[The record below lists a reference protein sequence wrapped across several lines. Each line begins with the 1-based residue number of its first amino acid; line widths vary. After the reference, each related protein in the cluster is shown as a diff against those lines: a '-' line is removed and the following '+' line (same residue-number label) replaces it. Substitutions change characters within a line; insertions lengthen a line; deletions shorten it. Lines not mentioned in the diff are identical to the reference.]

1 MSKSFKKLVAIVS
14 AIAMVIAGITVQP
27 QTANAAEALEWSEL
41 TDGLKKATIKN
52 TSTEEVR
59 GVEYKGF
66 ETDRSWGGDS
76 KWQGQAIVNDVTV
89 EAGQAYKVSLDVSST
104 PAKKILVQ
112 TLSGGEYVEKEYD
125 TTVGHI
131 EQTFAANN
139 DKVNIVVAFGS
150 FSDDEVGTYD
160 VSISN
165 LKLEKTEKSEEQIEK
180 ERVEAL
186 LTGDENIAK
195 GKTAFSNS
203 VKETGYQPEE
213 AFDGNLGSR
222 YAAESYESGVTLGVD
237 LGKTYKVSSVAF
249 KWEGAY
255 ATEYNI
261 QVSKDGKAYDTVKTM
276 TADKAE
282 TIEVPLD
289 EAVEARYVRI
299 ECVKNAIN
307 YGYSLWEMGV
317 YGTEVAEVE
326 TTTPVVEPGTVE
338 TTTPA
343 KQDETTTPAPVVPT
357 VPVAAEKDWSAED
370 FIGSTDATYNDTY
383 KAIKDGAINE
393 IVNIQKADDTL
404 GLYVSFADADFGTIT
419 VNGKAA
425 DIKVAGAGIWFKLS
439 NFTDMYSDVVITNG
453 AGTVK
458 ATLYVYNKNGVDNS
472 KKDDETTTPAKPTV
486 APTTANGNVD
496 ESIKAP
502 EGLVHAPGEGLPYH
516 FAWAAVDGADGYNV
530 YIDGVYVTKV
540 TENVADLDASMF
552 TKGAGEYTVGVATV
566 KENKTSAIT
575 SIKYT
580 YAGSGQPATTKV
592 SVTTTVAPVATTV
605 APVITTVAPVTT
617 PSVPGQDVD
626 ESIKAPEGLVWAG
639 NANLPYYFAWAKADG
654 IDSYNVYVDGTLVAN
669 VVDGSVNLNESVFT
683 KGSGEYA
690 IGIAAVKGN
699 KTSVITSIKYTYAGS
714 GQPATT
720 KAPEPSTAKPTDV
733 TVAPTAP
740 GQDVDESIKAPEG
753 LVWAGNANLPY
764 YFAWAPV
771 VGVDSYNVYVDGVY
785 ATNVNGNSV
794 NLEKSVFTKGSGEYT
809 VGVAAV
815 KGNKVSNITS
825 VKYTYTGDGAITTT
839 KAPEAQP
846 TAAPTT
852 VAPTAKPT
860 VAPTTAKPTT
870 KPKETTTIDFTTD
883 SSIEKPFGLDVS
895 QASVGYVNVV
905 WGRGTIDCYN
915 VYVDGERRRTG
926 ISAQALKLPVYTEG
940 THTIA
945 ITTVVGKRESER
957 LEAQIQITGTGEK
970 ETEPETCPEELKP
983 QLKENVP
990 LRDDRIAI
998 ELNNKTNG
1006 KYSDSEIYWCIVG
1019 NNANNQLC
1027 YMDKDGNM
1035 IPASESLNT
1044 VEVNGTKYA
1053 NIYHTLAESDHVYA
1067 PTIRSGRMYL
1077 SYGKPVYVK
1086 FVGSTGYAGP
1096 DLNNPGD
1103 VNANTLFEFAEF
1115 TIEGKHYWGN
1125 TTRVDYFCFPMVTR
1139 LIGGSLYGGYDNVV
1153 GDVGTRDEI
1162 FNAFKNEVPNEYK
1175 SLVRDDRIIA
1185 PCKSTFNVGKINGN
1199 YFDNY
1204 INEFWNKYANEDL
1217 RFSSE
1222 SGRFVGRVVGNQM
1235 RFTREGD
1242 STVYYVDKPNTQ
1254 EVLEGKGAFD
1264 RGNGVEKAIEAQ
1276 LCAAFNRGVATEPE
1290 NWYTPSKYYKNSVSN
1305 FYAGFFH
1312 EHSVLGKAYGFCYDD
1327 VNDQSTLLQYDKA
1340 DALVIDLK
1348 W

>member
-41 TDGLKKATIKN
+41 TDGLGKATIKN

-59 GVEYKGF
+59 GAEYKGF

-76 KWQGQAIVNDVTV
+76 KWQGQAKVNDVTV

-486 APTTANGNVD
+486 APTTV
-496 ESIKAP
+496 AP
-502 EGLVHAPGEGLPYH
+502 
-516 FAWAAVDGADGYNV
+516 
-530 YIDGVYVTKV
+530 
-540 TENVADLDASMF
+540 
-552 TKGAGEYTVGVATV
+552 
-566 KENKTSAIT
+566 
-575 SIKYT
+575 
-580 YAGSGQPATTKV
+580 
-592 SVTTTVAPVATTV
+592 TTVAPTTV
-605 APVITTVAPVTT
+605 APTTVAPTT
-617 PSVPGQDVD
+617 V
-626 ESIKAPEGLVWAG
+626 AP
-639 NANLPYYFAWAKADG
+639 
-654 IDSYNVYVDGTLVAN
+654 TTVA
-669 VVDGSVNLNESVFT
+669 
-683 KGSGEYA
+683 
-690 IGIAAVKGN
+690 
-699 KTSVITSIKYTYAGS
+699 
-714 GQPATT
+714 PTT
-720 KAPEPSTAKPTDV
+720 VAPT
-733 TVAPTAP
+733 TVAPTAKP
-740 GQDVDESIKAPEG
+740 TE
-753 LVWAGNANLPY
+753 
-764 YFAWAPV
+764 
-771 VGVDSYNVYVDGVY
+771 
-785 ATNVNGNSV
+785 T
-794 NLEKSVFTKGSGEYT
+794 
-809 VGVAAV
+809 
-815 KGNKVSNITS
+815 
-825 VKYTYTGDGAITTT
+825 
-839 KAPEAQP
+839 P
-846 TAAPTT
+846 TAKPTETPTAKPT

-860 VAPTTAKPTT
+860 VAPTTKAISTTAVPATVKKTTVKKTTVKATAKKLSSNKVKLSVKKVAGASKYSVQISTT
-870 KPKETTTIDFTTD
+870 KNFKKVVAKKTSKKAVFTVK
-883 SSIEKPFGLDVS
+883 SKKLKGKKKL
-895 QASVGYVNVV
+895 YVRVK
-905 WGRGTIDCYN
+905 
-915 VYVDGERRRTG
+915 VYKKV
-926 ISAQALKLPVYTEG
+926 
-940 THTIA
+940 
-945 ITTVVGKRESER
+945 
-957 LEAQIQITGTGEK
+957 
-970 ETEPETCPEELKP
+970 
-983 QLKENVP
+983 
-990 LRDDRIAI
+990 
-998 ELNNKTNG
+998 NG
-1006 KYSDSEIYWCIVG
+1006 KTV
-1019 NNANNQLC
+1019 
-1027 YMDKDGNM
+1027 
-1035 IPASESLNT
+1035 ASQWSKA
-1044 VEVNGTKYA
+1044 TK
-1053 NIYHTLAESDHVYA
+1053 
-1067 PTIRSGRMYL
+1067 IR
-1077 SYGKPVYVK
+1077 VK
-1086 FVGSTGYAGP
+1086 
-1096 DLNNPGD
+1096 
-1103 VNANTLFEFAEF
+1103 
-1115 TIEGKHYWGN
+1115 K
-1125 TTRVDYFCFPMVTR
+1125 
-1139 LIGGSLYGGYDNVV
+1139 
-1153 GDVGTRDEI
+1153 
-1162 FNAFKNEVPNEYK
+1162 
-1175 SLVRDDRIIA
+1175 
-1185 PCKSTFNVGKINGN
+1185 
-1199 YFDNY
+1199 
-1204 INEFWNKYANEDL
+1204 
-1217 RFSSE
+1217 
-1222 SGRFVGRVVGNQM
+1222 
-1235 RFTREGD
+1235 
-1242 STVYYVDKPNTQ
+1242 
-1254 EVLEGKGAFD
+1254 
-1264 RGNGVEKAIEAQ
+1264 
-1276 LCAAFNRGVATEPE
+1276 
-1290 NWYTPSKYYKNSVSN
+1290 
-1305 FYAGFFH
+1305 
-1312 EHSVLGKAYGFCYDD
+1312 
-1327 VNDQSTLLQYDKA
+1327 
-1340 DALVIDLK
+1340 
-1348 W
+1348 

>member
-343 KQDETTTPAPVVPT
+343 KQDETTTPAKQDETTTPAPVVPT

-486 APTTANGNVD
+486 APTTV
-496 ESIKAP
+496 AP
-502 EGLVHAPGEGLPYH
+502 
-516 FAWAAVDGADGYNV
+516 
-530 YIDGVYVTKV
+530 
-540 TENVADLDASMF
+540 
-552 TKGAGEYTVGVATV
+552 
-566 KENKTSAIT
+566 
-575 SIKYT
+575 
-580 YAGSGQPATTKV
+580 
-592 SVTTTVAPVATTV
+592 TTVAPTTV
-605 APVITTVAPVTT
+605 APTTVAPTT
-617 PSVPGQDVD
+617 V
-626 ESIKAPEGLVWAG
+626 AP
-639 NANLPYYFAWAKADG
+639 
-654 IDSYNVYVDGTLVAN
+654 T
-669 VVDGSVNLNESVFT
+669 
-683 KGSGEYA
+683 
-690 IGIAAVKGN
+690 
-699 KTSVITSIKYTYAGS
+699 
-714 GQPATT
+714 
-720 KAPEPSTAKPTDV
+720 
-733 TVAPTAP
+733 TVAPTAKP
-740 GQDVDESIKAPEG
+740 TE
-753 LVWAGNANLPY
+753 
-764 YFAWAPV
+764 
-771 VGVDSYNVYVDGVY
+771 
-785 ATNVNGNSV
+785 T
-794 NLEKSVFTKGSGEYT
+794 
-809 VGVAAV
+809 
-815 KGNKVSNITS
+815 
-825 VKYTYTGDGAITTT
+825 
-839 KAPEAQP
+839 P
-846 TAAPTT
+846 TAKPTETPTAKPT

-860 VAPTTAKPTT
+860 VAPTTKAISTTAVPATVKKTTVKKTTVKATAKKLSSNKVKLSVKKVAGASKYSVQISTT
-870 KPKETTTIDFTTD
+870 KNFKKVVAKKTSKKAVFTVK
-883 SSIEKPFGLDVS
+883 SKKLKGKKKL
-895 QASVGYVNVV
+895 YVRVK
-905 WGRGTIDCYN
+905 
-915 VYVDGERRRTG
+915 VYKKV
-926 ISAQALKLPVYTEG
+926 
-940 THTIA
+940 
-945 ITTVVGKRESER
+945 
-957 LEAQIQITGTGEK
+957 
-970 ETEPETCPEELKP
+970 
-983 QLKENVP
+983 
-990 LRDDRIAI
+990 
-998 ELNNKTNG
+998 NG
-1006 KYSDSEIYWCIVG
+1006 KTV
-1019 NNANNQLC
+1019 
-1027 YMDKDGNM
+1027 
-1035 IPASESLNT
+1035 ASQWSKA
-1044 VEVNGTKYA
+1044 TK
-1053 NIYHTLAESDHVYA
+1053 
-1067 PTIRSGRMYL
+1067 IR
-1077 SYGKPVYVK
+1077 
-1086 FVGSTGYAGP
+1086 
-1096 DLNNPGD
+1096 
-1103 VNANTLFEFAEF
+1103 
-1115 TIEGKHYWGN
+1115 
-1125 TTRVDYFCFPMVTR
+1125 
-1139 LIGGSLYGGYDNVV
+1139 
-1153 GDVGTRDEI
+1153 
-1162 FNAFKNEVPNEYK
+1162 
-1175 SLVRDDRIIA
+1175 
-1185 PCKSTFNVGKINGN
+1185 
-1199 YFDNY
+1199 
-1204 INEFWNKYANEDL
+1204 
-1217 RFSSE
+1217 
-1222 SGRFVGRVVGNQM
+1222 
-1235 RFTREGD
+1235 
-1242 STVYYVDKPNTQ
+1242 
-1254 EVLEGKGAFD
+1254 
-1264 RGNGVEKAIEAQ
+1264 
-1276 LCAAFNRGVATEPE
+1276 
-1290 NWYTPSKYYKNSVSN
+1290 
-1305 FYAGFFH
+1305 
-1312 EHSVLGKAYGFCYDD
+1312 
-1327 VNDQSTLLQYDKA
+1327 
-1340 DALVIDLK
+1340 LK
-1348 W
+1348 K

>member
-76 KWQGQAIVNDVTV
+76 KWQGQAMVKDVTV

-139 DKVNIVVAFGS
+139 EKVNIIVAFGS

-203 VKETGYQPEE
+203 VQETGYQPEE

-222 YAAESYESGVTLGVD
+222 YAAASYESGVTLGVD

-299 ECVKNAIN
+299 ECVKNALN

-343 KQDETTTPAPVVPT
+343 KQDETTTPAKQDETTTPAKQDETTTPAPVVPT
-357 VPVAAEKDWSAED
+357 VPTAAEKDWSAED
-370 FIGSTDATYNDTY
+370 FISSADATYNDTY

-486 APTTANGNVD
+486 APTTV
-496 ESIKAP
+496 AP
-502 EGLVHAPGEGLPYH
+502 
-516 FAWAAVDGADGYNV
+516 
-530 YIDGVYVTKV
+530 
-540 TENVADLDASMF
+540 
-552 TKGAGEYTVGVATV
+552 
-566 KENKTSAIT
+566 
-575 SIKYT
+575 
-580 YAGSGQPATTKV
+580 
-592 SVTTTVAPVATTV
+592 TTVAPTTV
-605 APVITTVAPVTT
+605 APTTVAPTT
-617 PSVPGQDVD
+617 V
-626 ESIKAPEGLVWAG
+626 AP
-639 NANLPYYFAWAKADG
+639 
-654 IDSYNVYVDGTLVAN
+654 TTVA
-669 VVDGSVNLNESVFT
+669 
-683 KGSGEYA
+683 
-690 IGIAAVKGN
+690 
-699 KTSVITSIKYTYAGS
+699 
-714 GQPATT
+714 PTT
-720 KAPEPSTAKPTDV
+720 VAPT
-733 TVAPTAP
+733 TVAPTAKP
-740 GQDVDESIKAPEG
+740 TE
-753 LVWAGNANLPY
+753 
-764 YFAWAPV
+764 
-771 VGVDSYNVYVDGVY
+771 
-785 ATNVNGNSV
+785 T
-794 NLEKSVFTKGSGEYT
+794 
-809 VGVAAV
+809 
-815 KGNKVSNITS
+815 
-825 VKYTYTGDGAITTT
+825 
-839 KAPEAQP
+839 P
-846 TAAPTT
+846 TAKPTETPTAKPT

-860 VAPTTAKPTT
+860 VAPTTVAPTT
-870 KPKETTTIDFTTD
+870 KAISTTAVPATV
-883 SSIEKPFGLDVS
+883 K
-895 QASVGYVNVV
+895 
-905 WGRGTIDCYN
+905 
-915 VYVDGERRRTG
+915 
-926 ISAQALKLPVYTEG
+926 K
-940 THTIA
+940 
-945 ITTVVGKRESER
+945 TTVKKTTVKATAKKLSSNKVKLSVKKVAGASKYAVQISTTKNFKKVVAKKTSKKAVFTVKSKKLKGKKKLYVRV
-957 LEAQIQITGTGEK
+957 K
-970 ETEPETCPEELKP
+970 VYK
-983 QLKENVP
+983 KV
-990 LRDDRIAI
+990 
-998 ELNNKTNG
+998 NG
-1006 KYSDSEIYWCIVG
+1006 KTV
-1019 NNANNQLC
+1019 
-1027 YMDKDGNM
+1027 
-1035 IPASESLNT
+1035 ASQWSKA
-1044 VEVNGTKYA
+1044 TK
-1053 NIYHTLAESDHVYA
+1053 
-1067 PTIRSGRMYL
+1067 IR
-1077 SYGKPVYVK
+1077 
-1086 FVGSTGYAGP
+1086 
-1096 DLNNPGD
+1096 
-1103 VNANTLFEFAEF
+1103 
-1115 TIEGKHYWGN
+1115 
-1125 TTRVDYFCFPMVTR
+1125 
-1139 LIGGSLYGGYDNVV
+1139 
-1153 GDVGTRDEI
+1153 
-1162 FNAFKNEVPNEYK
+1162 
-1175 SLVRDDRIIA
+1175 
-1185 PCKSTFNVGKINGN
+1185 
-1199 YFDNY
+1199 
-1204 INEFWNKYANEDL
+1204 
-1217 RFSSE
+1217 
-1222 SGRFVGRVVGNQM
+1222 
-1235 RFTREGD
+1235 
-1242 STVYYVDKPNTQ
+1242 
-1254 EVLEGKGAFD
+1254 
-1264 RGNGVEKAIEAQ
+1264 
-1276 LCAAFNRGVATEPE
+1276 
-1290 NWYTPSKYYKNSVSN
+1290 
-1305 FYAGFFH
+1305 
-1312 EHSVLGKAYGFCYDD
+1312 
-1327 VNDQSTLLQYDKA
+1327 
-1340 DALVIDLK
+1340 LK
-1348 W
+1348 K

>member
-76 KWQGQAIVNDVTV
+76 KWQGQAMIKDVTV

-139 DKVNIVVAFGS
+139 DKVNIIVAFGS

-203 VKETGYQPEE
+203 VQETGYQPEE

-222 YAAESYESGVTLGVD
+222 YAAASYESGVTLGVD

-299 ECVKNAIN
+299 ECVKNALN

-326 TTTPVVEPGTVE
+326 TTTPVVEPGTVETTTPAKQDE

-486 APTTANGNVD
+486 APTTV
-496 ESIKAP
+496 AP
-502 EGLVHAPGEGLPYH
+502 
-516 FAWAAVDGADGYNV
+516 
-530 YIDGVYVTKV
+530 
-540 TENVADLDASMF
+540 
-552 TKGAGEYTVGVATV
+552 
-566 KENKTSAIT
+566 
-575 SIKYT
+575 
-580 YAGSGQPATTKV
+580 
-592 SVTTTVAPVATTV
+592 TTVAPTTV
-605 APVITTVAPVTT
+605 APTTVAPT
-617 PSVPGQDVD
+617 
-626 ESIKAPEGLVWAG
+626 
-639 NANLPYYFAWAKADG
+639 
-654 IDSYNVYVDGTLVAN
+654 
-669 VVDGSVNLNESVFT
+669 
-683 KGSGEYA
+683 
-690 IGIAAVKGN
+690 
-699 KTSVITSIKYTYAGS
+699 
-714 GQPATT
+714 
-720 KAPEPSTAKPTDV
+720 
-733 TVAPTAP
+733 TVAPTTVAP
-740 GQDVDESIKAPEG
+740 
-753 LVWAGNANLPY
+753 
-764 YFAWAPV
+764 
-771 VGVDSYNVYVDGVY
+771 
-785 ATNVNGNSV
+785 T
-794 NLEKSVFTKGSGEYT
+794 T
-809 VGVAAV
+809 V
-815 KGNKVSNITS
+815 TP
-825 VKYTYTGDGAITTT
+825 TTV
-839 KAPEAQP
+839 
-846 TAAPTT
+846 APTT

-860 VAPTTAKPTT
+860 VAPTTVAPTAKPTVA
-870 KPKETTTIDFTTD
+870 P
-883 SSIEKPFGLDVS
+883 
-895 QASVGYVNVV
+895 
-905 WGRGTIDCYN
+905 
-915 VYVDGERRRTG
+915 
-926 ISAQALKLPVYTEG
+926 
-940 THTIA
+940 
-945 ITTVVGKRESER
+945 TTVAPTTVAPTTKAISTTAVPTTVKKTTVKKTTVKATAKKLSSNKVKLSVKKVAGASKYAVQISTTKNFKKVVAKKTSKKAVFTVKSKKLKGKKKLYVRV
-957 LEAQIQITGTGEK
+957 K
-970 ETEPETCPEELKP
+970 VYK
-983 QLKENVP
+983 KV
-990 LRDDRIAI
+990 
-998 ELNNKTNG
+998 NG
-1006 KYSDSEIYWCIVG
+1006 KTV
-1019 NNANNQLC
+1019 
-1027 YMDKDGNM
+1027 
-1035 IPASESLNT
+1035 ASQWSKA
-1044 VEVNGTKYA
+1044 TK
-1053 NIYHTLAESDHVYA
+1053 
-1067 PTIRSGRMYL
+1067 IRL
-1077 SYGKPVYVK
+1077 TK
-1086 FVGSTGYAGP
+1086 
-1096 DLNNPGD
+1096 
-1103 VNANTLFEFAEF
+1103 
-1115 TIEGKHYWGN
+1115 
-1125 TTRVDYFCFPMVTR
+1125 
-1139 LIGGSLYGGYDNVV
+1139 
-1153 GDVGTRDEI
+1153 
-1162 FNAFKNEVPNEYK
+1162 
-1175 SLVRDDRIIA
+1175 
-1185 PCKSTFNVGKINGN
+1185 
-1199 YFDNY
+1199 
-1204 INEFWNKYANEDL
+1204 
-1217 RFSSE
+1217 
-1222 SGRFVGRVVGNQM
+1222 
-1235 RFTREGD
+1235 
-1242 STVYYVDKPNTQ
+1242 
-1254 EVLEGKGAFD
+1254 
-1264 RGNGVEKAIEAQ
+1264 
-1276 LCAAFNRGVATEPE
+1276 
-1290 NWYTPSKYYKNSVSN
+1290 
-1305 FYAGFFH
+1305 
-1312 EHSVLGKAYGFCYDD
+1312 
-1327 VNDQSTLLQYDKA
+1327 
-1340 DALVIDLK
+1340 
-1348 W
+1348 

>member
-76 KWQGQAIVNDVTV
+76 KWQGQAMIKDVTV

-139 DKVNIVVAFGS
+139 DKVNIIVAFGS

-203 VKETGYQPEE
+203 VQETGYQPEE

-222 YAAESYESGVTLGVD
+222 YAAASYESGVTLGVD

-299 ECVKNAIN
+299 ECVKNALN

-326 TTTPVVEPGTVE
+326 TTTPVVEPGTVETTTPAKQDE

-486 APTTANGNVD
+486 APTTV
-496 ESIKAP
+496 AP
-502 EGLVHAPGEGLPYH
+502 
-516 FAWAAVDGADGYNV
+516 
-530 YIDGVYVTKV
+530 
-540 TENVADLDASMF
+540 
-552 TKGAGEYTVGVATV
+552 
-566 KENKTSAIT
+566 
-575 SIKYT
+575 
-580 YAGSGQPATTKV
+580 
-592 SVTTTVAPVATTV
+592 TTVAPTTV
-605 APVITTVAPVTT
+605 APTTVAPT
-617 PSVPGQDVD
+617 
-626 ESIKAPEGLVWAG
+626 
-639 NANLPYYFAWAKADG
+639 
-654 IDSYNVYVDGTLVAN
+654 
-669 VVDGSVNLNESVFT
+669 
-683 KGSGEYA
+683 
-690 IGIAAVKGN
+690 
-699 KTSVITSIKYTYAGS
+699 
-714 GQPATT
+714 
-720 KAPEPSTAKPTDV
+720 
-733 TVAPTAP
+733 TVAPTTVAP
-740 GQDVDESIKAPEG
+740 
-753 LVWAGNANLPY
+753 
-764 YFAWAPV
+764 
-771 VGVDSYNVYVDGVY
+771 
-785 ATNVNGNSV
+785 T
-794 NLEKSVFTKGSGEYT
+794 T
-809 VGVAAV
+809 V
-815 KGNKVSNITS
+815 TP
-825 VKYTYTGDGAITTT
+825 TTV
-839 KAPEAQP
+839 
-846 TAAPTT
+846 APTT

-860 VAPTTAKPTT
+860 VAPTTVAPTAKPTVA
-870 KPKETTTIDFTTD
+870 P
-883 SSIEKPFGLDVS
+883 
-895 QASVGYVNVV
+895 
-905 WGRGTIDCYN
+905 
-915 VYVDGERRRTG
+915 
-926 ISAQALKLPVYTEG
+926 
-940 THTIA
+940 
-945 ITTVVGKRESER
+945 TTVAPTTKAISTTAVPTTVKKTTVKKTTVKATAKKLSSNKVKLSVKKVAGASKYAVQISTTKNFKKVVAKKTSKKAVFTVKSKKLKGKKKLYVRV
-957 LEAQIQITGTGEK
+957 K
-970 ETEPETCPEELKP
+970 VYK
-983 QLKENVP
+983 KV
-990 LRDDRIAI
+990 
-998 ELNNKTNG
+998 NG
-1006 KYSDSEIYWCIVG
+1006 KTV
-1019 NNANNQLC
+1019 
-1027 YMDKDGNM
+1027 
-1035 IPASESLNT
+1035 ASQWSKA
-1044 VEVNGTKYA
+1044 TK
-1053 NIYHTLAESDHVYA
+1053 
-1067 PTIRSGRMYL
+1067 IR
-1077 SYGKPVYVK
+1077 
-1086 FVGSTGYAGP
+1086 
-1096 DLNNPGD
+1096 
-1103 VNANTLFEFAEF
+1103 
-1115 TIEGKHYWGN
+1115 
-1125 TTRVDYFCFPMVTR
+1125 
-1139 LIGGSLYGGYDNVV
+1139 
-1153 GDVGTRDEI
+1153 
-1162 FNAFKNEVPNEYK
+1162 
-1175 SLVRDDRIIA
+1175 
-1185 PCKSTFNVGKINGN
+1185 
-1199 YFDNY
+1199 
-1204 INEFWNKYANEDL
+1204 
-1217 RFSSE
+1217 
-1222 SGRFVGRVVGNQM
+1222 
-1235 RFTREGD
+1235 
-1242 STVYYVDKPNTQ
+1242 
-1254 EVLEGKGAFD
+1254 
-1264 RGNGVEKAIEAQ
+1264 
-1276 LCAAFNRGVATEPE
+1276 
-1290 NWYTPSKYYKNSVSN
+1290 
-1305 FYAGFFH
+1305 
-1312 EHSVLGKAYGFCYDD
+1312 
-1327 VNDQSTLLQYDKA
+1327 
-1340 DALVIDLK
+1340 LK
-1348 W
+1348 K

>member
-343 KQDETTTPAPVVPT
+343 KQDETTTPAKQDETTTPAPVVPT

-486 APTTANGNVD
+486 APTTV
-496 ESIKAP
+496 
-502 EGLVHAPGEGLPYH
+502 
-516 FAWAAVDGADGYNV
+516 
-530 YIDGVYVTKV
+530 
-540 TENVADLDASMF
+540 
-552 TKGAGEYTVGVATV
+552 
-566 KENKTSAIT
+566 
-575 SIKYT
+575 
-580 YAGSGQPATTKV
+580 
-592 SVTTTVAPVATTV
+592 
-605 APVITTVAPVTT
+605 
-617 PSVPGQDVD
+617 
-626 ESIKAPEGLVWAG
+626 
-639 NANLPYYFAWAKADG
+639 
-654 IDSYNVYVDGTLVAN
+654 
-669 VVDGSVNLNESVFT
+669 
-683 KGSGEYA
+683 
-690 IGIAAVKGN
+690 
-699 KTSVITSIKYTYAGS
+699 
-714 GQPATT
+714 
-720 KAPEPSTAKPTDV
+720 
-733 TVAPTAP
+733 
-740 GQDVDESIKAPEG
+740 
-753 LVWAGNANLPY
+753 
-764 YFAWAPV
+764 
-771 VGVDSYNVYVDGVY
+771 
-785 ATNVNGNSV
+785 
-794 NLEKSVFTKGSGEYT
+794 
-809 VGVAAV
+809 
-815 KGNKVSNITS
+815 
-825 VKYTYTGDGAITTT
+825 
-839 KAPEAQP
+839 
-846 TAAPTT
+846 APTT
-852 VAPTAKPT
+852 VAPTT
-860 VAPTTAKPTT
+860 VAPTTKAISTTAVPATVKKTTVKKTTVKATAKKLSSNKVKLSVKKVAGASKYSVQISTT
-870 KPKETTTIDFTTD
+870 KNFKKVVAKKTSKKAVFTVK
-883 SSIEKPFGLDVS
+883 SKKLKGKKKL
-895 QASVGYVNVV
+895 YVRVK
-905 WGRGTIDCYN
+905 
-915 VYVDGERRRTG
+915 VYKKV
-926 ISAQALKLPVYTEG
+926 
-940 THTIA
+940 
-945 ITTVVGKRESER
+945 
-957 LEAQIQITGTGEK
+957 
-970 ETEPETCPEELKP
+970 
-983 QLKENVP
+983 
-990 LRDDRIAI
+990 
-998 ELNNKTNG
+998 NG
-1006 KYSDSEIYWCIVG
+1006 KTV
-1019 NNANNQLC
+1019 
-1027 YMDKDGNM
+1027 
-1035 IPASESLNT
+1035 ASQWSKA
-1044 VEVNGTKYA
+1044 TK
-1053 NIYHTLAESDHVYA
+1053 
-1067 PTIRSGRMYL
+1067 IR
-1077 SYGKPVYVK
+1077 VK
-1086 FVGSTGYAGP
+1086 
-1096 DLNNPGD
+1096 
-1103 VNANTLFEFAEF
+1103 
-1115 TIEGKHYWGN
+1115 K
-1125 TTRVDYFCFPMVTR
+1125 
-1139 LIGGSLYGGYDNVV
+1139 
-1153 GDVGTRDEI
+1153 
-1162 FNAFKNEVPNEYK
+1162 
-1175 SLVRDDRIIA
+1175 
-1185 PCKSTFNVGKINGN
+1185 
-1199 YFDNY
+1199 
-1204 INEFWNKYANEDL
+1204 
-1217 RFSSE
+1217 
-1222 SGRFVGRVVGNQM
+1222 
-1235 RFTREGD
+1235 
-1242 STVYYVDKPNTQ
+1242 
-1254 EVLEGKGAFD
+1254 
-1264 RGNGVEKAIEAQ
+1264 
-1276 LCAAFNRGVATEPE
+1276 
-1290 NWYTPSKYYKNSVSN
+1290 
-1305 FYAGFFH
+1305 
-1312 EHSVLGKAYGFCYDD
+1312 
-1327 VNDQSTLLQYDKA
+1327 
-1340 DALVIDLK
+1340 
-1348 W
+1348 

>member
-425 DIKVAGAGIWFKLS
+425 DIKVAGAGIWLKLS

-486 APTTANGNVD
+486 APTTV
-496 ESIKAP
+496 AP
-502 EGLVHAPGEGLPYH
+502 
-516 FAWAAVDGADGYNV
+516 
-530 YIDGVYVTKV
+530 
-540 TENVADLDASMF
+540 
-552 TKGAGEYTVGVATV
+552 
-566 KENKTSAIT
+566 
-575 SIKYT
+575 
-580 YAGSGQPATTKV
+580 
-592 SVTTTVAPVATTV
+592 TTVAPTTV
-605 APVITTVAPVTT
+605 APTTVAPTT
-617 PSVPGQDVD
+617 V
-626 ESIKAPEGLVWAG
+626 AP
-639 NANLPYYFAWAKADG
+639 
-654 IDSYNVYVDGTLVAN
+654 TTVA
-669 VVDGSVNLNESVFT
+669 
-683 KGSGEYA
+683 
-690 IGIAAVKGN
+690 
-699 KTSVITSIKYTYAGS
+699 
-714 GQPATT
+714 PTT
-720 KAPEPSTAKPTDV
+720 VAPT
-733 TVAPTAP
+733 TVAPTAKP
-740 GQDVDESIKAPEG
+740 TE
-753 LVWAGNANLPY
+753 
-764 YFAWAPV
+764 
-771 VGVDSYNVYVDGVY
+771 
-785 ATNVNGNSV
+785 T
-794 NLEKSVFTKGSGEYT
+794 
-809 VGVAAV
+809 
-815 KGNKVSNITS
+815 
-825 VKYTYTGDGAITTT
+825 
-839 KAPEAQP
+839 P
-846 TAAPTT
+846 TAKPTETPTAKPT

-860 VAPTTAKPTT
+860 VAPTTKAISTTAVPATVKKTTVKKTTVKATAKKLSSNKVKLSVKKVAGASKYSVQISTT
-870 KPKETTTIDFTTD
+870 KNFKKVVAKKTSKKAVFTVK
-883 SSIEKPFGLDVS
+883 SKKLKGKKKL
-895 QASVGYVNVV
+895 YVRVK
-905 WGRGTIDCYN
+905 
-915 VYVDGERRRTG
+915 VYKKV
-926 ISAQALKLPVYTEG
+926 
-940 THTIA
+940 
-945 ITTVVGKRESER
+945 
-957 LEAQIQITGTGEK
+957 
-970 ETEPETCPEELKP
+970 
-983 QLKENVP
+983 
-990 LRDDRIAI
+990 
-998 ELNNKTNG
+998 NG
-1006 KYSDSEIYWCIVG
+1006 KTV
-1019 NNANNQLC
+1019 
-1027 YMDKDGNM
+1027 
-1035 IPASESLNT
+1035 ASQWSKA
-1044 VEVNGTKYA
+1044 TK
-1053 NIYHTLAESDHVYA
+1053 
-1067 PTIRSGRMYL
+1067 IR
-1077 SYGKPVYVK
+1077 VK
-1086 FVGSTGYAGP
+1086 
-1096 DLNNPGD
+1096 
-1103 VNANTLFEFAEF
+1103 
-1115 TIEGKHYWGN
+1115 K
-1125 TTRVDYFCFPMVTR
+1125 
-1139 LIGGSLYGGYDNVV
+1139 
-1153 GDVGTRDEI
+1153 
-1162 FNAFKNEVPNEYK
+1162 
-1175 SLVRDDRIIA
+1175 
-1185 PCKSTFNVGKINGN
+1185 
-1199 YFDNY
+1199 
-1204 INEFWNKYANEDL
+1204 
-1217 RFSSE
+1217 
-1222 SGRFVGRVVGNQM
+1222 
-1235 RFTREGD
+1235 
-1242 STVYYVDKPNTQ
+1242 
-1254 EVLEGKGAFD
+1254 
-1264 RGNGVEKAIEAQ
+1264 
-1276 LCAAFNRGVATEPE
+1276 
-1290 NWYTPSKYYKNSVSN
+1290 
-1305 FYAGFFH
+1305 
-1312 EHSVLGKAYGFCYDD
+1312 
-1327 VNDQSTLLQYDKA
+1327 
-1340 DALVIDLK
+1340 
-1348 W
+1348 

>member
-343 KQDETTTPAPVVPT
+343 KQDETTTPAKQDETTTPAPVVPT

-486 APTTANGNVD
+486 APTTV
-496 ESIKAP
+496 AP
-502 EGLVHAPGEGLPYH
+502 
-516 FAWAAVDGADGYNV
+516 
-530 YIDGVYVTKV
+530 
-540 TENVADLDASMF
+540 
-552 TKGAGEYTVGVATV
+552 
-566 KENKTSAIT
+566 
-575 SIKYT
+575 
-580 YAGSGQPATTKV
+580 
-592 SVTTTVAPVATTV
+592 TTVAPTTV
-605 APVITTVAPVTT
+605 APPAKPTET
-617 PSVPGQDVD
+617 P
-626 ESIKAPEGLVWAG
+626 
-639 NANLPYYFAWAKADG
+639 
-654 IDSYNVYVDGTLVAN
+654 
-669 VVDGSVNLNESVFT
+669 
-683 KGSGEYA
+683 
-690 IGIAAVKGN
+690 
-699 KTSVITSIKYTYAGS
+699 
-714 GQPATT
+714 
-720 KAPEPSTAKPTDV
+720 TAKPTE
-733 TVAPTAP
+733 TPTAKP
-740 GQDVDESIKAPEG
+740 
-753 LVWAGNANLPY
+753 
-764 YFAWAPV
+764 
-771 VGVDSYNVYVDGVY
+771 
-785 ATNVNGNSV
+785 
-794 NLEKSVFTKGSGEYT
+794 
-809 VGVAAV
+809 
-815 KGNKVSNITS
+815 
-825 VKYTYTGDGAITTT
+825 
-839 KAPEAQP
+839 
-846 TAAPTT
+846 T

-860 VAPTTAKPTT
+860 VAPTTKAISTTAVPATVKKTTVKATAKKLSSNKVKLSVKKVAGASKYAVQISTT
-870 KPKETTTIDFTTD
+870 KNFKKVVAKKTSKKAVFTVK
-883 SSIEKPFGLDVS
+883 SKKLKGKKKL
-895 QASVGYVNVV
+895 YVRVK
-905 WGRGTIDCYN
+905 
-915 VYVDGERRRTG
+915 VYKKV
-926 ISAQALKLPVYTEG
+926 
-940 THTIA
+940 
-945 ITTVVGKRESER
+945 
-957 LEAQIQITGTGEK
+957 
-970 ETEPETCPEELKP
+970 
-983 QLKENVP
+983 
-990 LRDDRIAI
+990 
-998 ELNNKTNG
+998 NG
-1006 KYSDSEIYWCIVG
+1006 KTV
-1019 NNANNQLC
+1019 
-1027 YMDKDGNM
+1027 
-1035 IPASESLNT
+1035 ASQWSKA
-1044 VEVNGTKYA
+1044 TK
-1053 NIYHTLAESDHVYA
+1053 
-1067 PTIRSGRMYL
+1067 IR
-1077 SYGKPVYVK
+1077 
-1086 FVGSTGYAGP
+1086 
-1096 DLNNPGD
+1096 
-1103 VNANTLFEFAEF
+1103 
-1115 TIEGKHYWGN
+1115 
-1125 TTRVDYFCFPMVTR
+1125 
-1139 LIGGSLYGGYDNVV
+1139 
-1153 GDVGTRDEI
+1153 
-1162 FNAFKNEVPNEYK
+1162 
-1175 SLVRDDRIIA
+1175 
-1185 PCKSTFNVGKINGN
+1185 
-1199 YFDNY
+1199 
-1204 INEFWNKYANEDL
+1204 
-1217 RFSSE
+1217 
-1222 SGRFVGRVVGNQM
+1222 
-1235 RFTREGD
+1235 
-1242 STVYYVDKPNTQ
+1242 
-1254 EVLEGKGAFD
+1254 
-1264 RGNGVEKAIEAQ
+1264 
-1276 LCAAFNRGVATEPE
+1276 
-1290 NWYTPSKYYKNSVSN
+1290 
-1305 FYAGFFH
+1305 
-1312 EHSVLGKAYGFCYDD
+1312 
-1327 VNDQSTLLQYDKA
+1327 
-1340 DALVIDLK
+1340 LK
-1348 W
+1348 K

>member
-41 TDGLKKATIKN
+41 TDGLGKATIKN

-59 GVEYKGF
+59 GAEYKGF

-76 KWQGQAIVNDVTV
+76 KWQGQAKVNDVTV

-150 FSDDEVGTYD
+150 FSDDEVGKYD

-165 LKLEKTEKSEEQIEK
+165 FKLEKTEKSEEQIEK

-343 KQDETTTPAPVVPT
+343 KQDETTTPAKQDETTTPAPVVPT
-357 VPVAAEKDWSAED
+357 VPTAAEKDWSAED
-370 FIGSTDATYNDTY
+370 FISSADATYNDTY

-486 APTTANGNVD
+486 APTT
-496 ESIKAP
+496 
-502 EGLVHAPGEGLPYH
+502 
-516 FAWAAVDGADGYNV
+516 
-530 YIDGVYVTKV
+530 
-540 TENVADLDASMF
+540 
-552 TKGAGEYTVGVATV
+552 
-566 KENKTSAIT
+566 
-575 SIKYT
+575 
-580 YAGSGQPATTKV
+580 
-592 SVTTTVAPVATTV
+592 
-605 APVITTVAPVTT
+605 
-617 PSVPGQDVD
+617 
-626 ESIKAPEGLVWAG
+626 
-639 NANLPYYFAWAKADG
+639 
-654 IDSYNVYVDGTLVAN
+654 
-669 VVDGSVNLNESVFT
+669 
-683 KGSGEYA
+683 
-690 IGIAAVKGN
+690 
-699 KTSVITSIKYTYAGS
+699 
-714 GQPATT
+714 
-720 KAPEPSTAKPTDV
+720 
-733 TVAPTAP
+733 VAPT
-740 GQDVDESIKAPEG
+740 
-753 LVWAGNANLPY
+753 
-764 YFAWAPV
+764 
-771 VGVDSYNVYVDGVY
+771 
-785 ATNVNGNSV
+785 
-794 NLEKSVFTKGSGEYT
+794 T
-809 VGVAAV
+809 V
-815 KGNKVSNITS
+815 
-825 VKYTYTGDGAITTT
+825 
-839 KAPEAQP
+839 
-846 TAAPTT
+846 APTT

-860 VAPTTAKPTT
+860 ETPTAKPTETPTAKPTVAPTTVAPTT
-870 KPKETTTIDFTTD
+870 KAISTTAV
-883 SSIEKPFGLDVS
+883 P
-895 QASVGYVNVV
+895 
-905 WGRGTIDCYN
+905 
-915 VYVDGERRRTG
+915 
-926 ISAQALKLPVYTEG
+926 
-940 THTIA
+940 
-945 ITTVVGKRESER
+945 TTVKKTTVKATAKKLSSNKVKLSVKKVAGASKYAVQISTTKNFKKVVAKKTSKKAVFTVKSKKLKGKKKLYVRV
-957 LEAQIQITGTGEK
+957 K
-970 ETEPETCPEELKP
+970 VYK
-983 QLKENVP
+983 KV
-990 LRDDRIAI
+990 
-998 ELNNKTNG
+998 NG
-1006 KYSDSEIYWCIVG
+1006 KTV
-1019 NNANNQLC
+1019 
-1027 YMDKDGNM
+1027 
-1035 IPASESLNT
+1035 ASQWSKA
-1044 VEVNGTKYA
+1044 TK
-1053 NIYHTLAESDHVYA
+1053 
-1067 PTIRSGRMYL
+1067 IR
-1077 SYGKPVYVK
+1077 
-1086 FVGSTGYAGP
+1086 
-1096 DLNNPGD
+1096 
-1103 VNANTLFEFAEF
+1103 
-1115 TIEGKHYWGN
+1115 
-1125 TTRVDYFCFPMVTR
+1125 
-1139 LIGGSLYGGYDNVV
+1139 
-1153 GDVGTRDEI
+1153 
-1162 FNAFKNEVPNEYK
+1162 
-1175 SLVRDDRIIA
+1175 
-1185 PCKSTFNVGKINGN
+1185 
-1199 YFDNY
+1199 
-1204 INEFWNKYANEDL
+1204 
-1217 RFSSE
+1217 
-1222 SGRFVGRVVGNQM
+1222 
-1235 RFTREGD
+1235 
-1242 STVYYVDKPNTQ
+1242 
-1254 EVLEGKGAFD
+1254 
-1264 RGNGVEKAIEAQ
+1264 
-1276 LCAAFNRGVATEPE
+1276 
-1290 NWYTPSKYYKNSVSN
+1290 
-1305 FYAGFFH
+1305 
-1312 EHSVLGKAYGFCYDD
+1312 
-1327 VNDQSTLLQYDKA
+1327 
-1340 DALVIDLK
+1340 LK
-1348 W
+1348 K

>member
-59 GVEYKGF
+59 GAEYKGF

-76 KWQGQAIVNDVTV
+76 KWQGQAKVNDVTV

-203 VKETGYQPEE
+203 VQETGYQPEE

-222 YAAESYESGVTLGVD
+222 YAAASYESGVTLGVD

-299 ECVKNAIN
+299 ECVKNALN

-343 KQDETTTPAPVVPT
+343 KQDETTTPAKQDETTTPAPVVPT
-357 VPVAAEKDWSAED
+357 VPTAAEKDWSAED
-370 FIGSTDATYNDTY
+370 FISSADATYNDTY

-486 APTTANGNVD
+486 APTTV
-496 ESIKAP
+496 AP
-502 EGLVHAPGEGLPYH
+502 
-516 FAWAAVDGADGYNV
+516 
-530 YIDGVYVTKV
+530 
-540 TENVADLDASMF
+540 
-552 TKGAGEYTVGVATV
+552 
-566 KENKTSAIT
+566 
-575 SIKYT
+575 
-580 YAGSGQPATTKV
+580 
-592 SVTTTVAPVATTV
+592 TTVAPTTV
-605 APVITTVAPVTT
+605 APTTVAPTT
-617 PSVPGQDVD
+617 V
-626 ESIKAPEGLVWAG
+626 AP
-639 NANLPYYFAWAKADG
+639 
-654 IDSYNVYVDGTLVAN
+654 TTVA
-669 VVDGSVNLNESVFT
+669 
-683 KGSGEYA
+683 
-690 IGIAAVKGN
+690 
-699 KTSVITSIKYTYAGS
+699 
-714 GQPATT
+714 PTT
-720 KAPEPSTAKPTDV
+720 VAPTTVAPT
-733 TVAPTAP
+733 TVAPTAKP
-740 GQDVDESIKAPEG
+740 TE
-753 LVWAGNANLPY
+753 
-764 YFAWAPV
+764 
-771 VGVDSYNVYVDGVY
+771 
-785 ATNVNGNSV
+785 T
-794 NLEKSVFTKGSGEYT
+794 
-809 VGVAAV
+809 
-815 KGNKVSNITS
+815 
-825 VKYTYTGDGAITTT
+825 
-839 KAPEAQP
+839 P
-846 TAAPTT
+846 TAKPT

-860 VAPTTAKPTT
+860 VAPTTVAPTT
-870 KPKETTTIDFTTD
+870 KAISTTAVPATV
-883 SSIEKPFGLDVS
+883 K
-895 QASVGYVNVV
+895 
-905 WGRGTIDCYN
+905 
-915 VYVDGERRRTG
+915 
-926 ISAQALKLPVYTEG
+926 K
-940 THTIA
+940 
-945 ITTVVGKRESER
+945 TTVKKTTVKATAKKLSSNKVKLSVKKVAGASKYAVQISTTKNFKKVVAKKTSKKAVFTVKSKKLKGKKKLYVRV
-957 LEAQIQITGTGEK
+957 K
-970 ETEPETCPEELKP
+970 VYK
-983 QLKENVP
+983 KV
-990 LRDDRIAI
+990 
-998 ELNNKTNG
+998 NG
-1006 KYSDSEIYWCIVG
+1006 KTV
-1019 NNANNQLC
+1019 
-1027 YMDKDGNM
+1027 
-1035 IPASESLNT
+1035 ASQWSKA
-1044 VEVNGTKYA
+1044 TK
-1053 NIYHTLAESDHVYA
+1053 
-1067 PTIRSGRMYL
+1067 IR
-1077 SYGKPVYVK
+1077 
-1086 FVGSTGYAGP
+1086 
-1096 DLNNPGD
+1096 
-1103 VNANTLFEFAEF
+1103 
-1115 TIEGKHYWGN
+1115 
-1125 TTRVDYFCFPMVTR
+1125 
-1139 LIGGSLYGGYDNVV
+1139 
-1153 GDVGTRDEI
+1153 
-1162 FNAFKNEVPNEYK
+1162 
-1175 SLVRDDRIIA
+1175 
-1185 PCKSTFNVGKINGN
+1185 
-1199 YFDNY
+1199 
-1204 INEFWNKYANEDL
+1204 
-1217 RFSSE
+1217 
-1222 SGRFVGRVVGNQM
+1222 
-1235 RFTREGD
+1235 
-1242 STVYYVDKPNTQ
+1242 
-1254 EVLEGKGAFD
+1254 
-1264 RGNGVEKAIEAQ
+1264 
-1276 LCAAFNRGVATEPE
+1276 
-1290 NWYTPSKYYKNSVSN
+1290 
-1305 FYAGFFH
+1305 
-1312 EHSVLGKAYGFCYDD
+1312 
-1327 VNDQSTLLQYDKA
+1327 
-1340 DALVIDLK
+1340 LK
-1348 W
+1348 K